1 MFDIGWSE
9 LMVLGAL
16 ALIVVG
22 PRDLPKLLRSVG
34 QYVGQARGMARDFQ
48 RSMDEAARE
57 ADIADMKELRET
69 AAELNTL
76 RTAPMGKV
84 PLGTKPGAAAAAS
97 KPAAVARP
105 AAATKPAGV
114 AEPATAHPA
123 AAKPA
128 PAPAADPS

>member
-69 AAELNTL
+69 AAELNKL

-84 PLGTKPGAAAAAS
+84 SGLGAKPGAAAAAA
-97 KPAAVARP
+97 KPAAKASTP
-105 AAATKPAGV
+105 TAANPT
-114 AEPATAHPA
+114 

-128 PAPAADPS
+128 PAQPAPSTAPAVDPS